1 MLFSP
6 GGCFGLFTQNPRSIA
21 SLFSVRGMHENFFTH
36 TSLRIHVAHKDWR
49 EEKNAGKKV
58 SKQKAIPLLSQN
70 GVECCLSQYFLL
82 SSFILYHKIP
92 WLPLWR
98 NILSPFFSLLQWL
111 SNLQSLRLTQATF
124 WTSRLPVPTSF
135 FFLFVFLLFLKLFF
149 SFIFISWKLITLQYC
164 SGFCHTLTWI
174 SHGFTCVPH
183 PDPPS
188 RLPPHP
194 IPLGLPSA
202 PALRKSLLLKDL
214 ILCSQEELRNLH
226 AHQAT
231 GNSDGPWSTQ
241 RTIALGYITGAVPDS
256 SPNLEDIKLF
266 HTSYQASLVTP
277 MVKNLPAVQNRMS
290 SLGREDPL

>member
-1 MLFSP
+1 
-6 GGCFGLFTQNPRSIA
+6 
-21 SLFSVRGMHENFFTH
+21 MHENFFTH

-58 SKQKAIPLLSQN
+58 TKQKAIPLLSQN

-82 SSFILYHKIP
+82 SSFMLYHKIP

-98 NILSPFFSLLQWL
+98 NILSPFFSLLQWF

-135 FFLFVFLLFLKLFF
+135 FFPLSFFTFFKLFF
-149 SFIFISWKLITLQYC
+149 SFIFISWKLTTLQYC

-174 SHGFTCVPH
+174 SHGYTCVPH
-183 PDPPS
+183 PV
-188 RLPPHP
+188 
-194 IPLGLPSA
+194 PLGLPSA
-202 PALRKSLLLKDL
+202 PALRQSLLLKDL

-256 SPNLEDIKLF
+256 SPNLEDIKLV

-277 MVKNLPAVQNRMS
+277 MVKNLPAVQNWMS